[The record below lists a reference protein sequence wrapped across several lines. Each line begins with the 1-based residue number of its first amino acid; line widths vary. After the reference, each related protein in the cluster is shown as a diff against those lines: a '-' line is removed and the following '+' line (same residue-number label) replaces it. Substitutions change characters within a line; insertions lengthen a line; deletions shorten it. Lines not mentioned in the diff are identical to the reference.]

1 MPMMRLRRPKR
12 HGGAIT
18 HRATERGS
26 LRGTIASLSGA
37 ALVAAGVAF
46 LSNILAARTLGPE
59 LRGHVAFVLQLS
71 YFIAPLLILA
81 SDKAVL
87 RVGQKDG
94 EGNFFVAGRRTLVAT
109 TLMATILAAVA
120 FQDWRLLC
128 APAAATSAWFLLRRA
143 HVVVFGQYKRY
154 LIPFFTFQALV
165 LVSHASLAIFGI
177 SSWPMWA
184 AAYVLPAVFL
194 LLLRAS
200 AETPGDVN
208 PTRNVPLITAALT
221 QLWSL
226 RGERILLPILAG
238 PTHLGLYV
246 VVATATEPL
255 YWISQAAADHS
266 VANSRPTTVTS
277 RARALIKLSVIFAP
291 IAAVLGAVLWALVV
305 PVFGMDFSPAKE
317 LVLPLSIAAVLL
329 ACYRQTSAWV
339 LAGESPDRLGPLEV
353 MVAIGAALA
362 YPVGILAGGALGAAW
377 ASAAVYLLA
386 AVGGQHSY
394 FHTVSGIRPQGS

>member
-1 MPMMRLRRPKR
+1 MMALRRPR
-12 HGGAIT
+12 GHGDAIT
-18 HRATERGS
+18 RRATQRGS
-26 LRGTIASLSGA
+26 LKGTIASLSGA

-71 YFIAPLLILA
+71 YFIAPMLILA

-87 RVGQKDG
+87 RVGQGDA
-94 EGNFFVAGRRTLVAT
+94 EENFFVAGRRALMAT
-109 TLMATILAAVA
+109 TLIATILATVG

-165 LVSHASLAIFGI
+165 LASHASLAVFGI

-184 AAYVLPAVFL
+184 AAYVVPAAILVL
-194 LLLRAS
+194 MRAS
-200 AETPGDVN
+200 AETPGRVK
-208 PTRNVPLITAALT
+208 PSRNVPLITASLT

-238 PTHLGLYV
+238 PAHLGLYV
-246 VVATATEPL
+246 VIATATEPL

-266 VANSRPTTVTS
+266 VANSRPTSIAS
-277 RARALIKLSVIFAP
+277 RTRALIKLSIIFSP
-291 IAAVLGAVLWALVV
+291 IAAVLGAVLWALVI
-305 PVFGMDFSPAKE
+305 PVFGMDFSPAKK
-317 LVLPLSIAAVLL
+317 LVLPLSIAAVFL

-339 LAGESPDRLGPLEV
+339 LAGESPNRLGTLEV
-353 MVAIGAALA
+353 MVAIGAALG